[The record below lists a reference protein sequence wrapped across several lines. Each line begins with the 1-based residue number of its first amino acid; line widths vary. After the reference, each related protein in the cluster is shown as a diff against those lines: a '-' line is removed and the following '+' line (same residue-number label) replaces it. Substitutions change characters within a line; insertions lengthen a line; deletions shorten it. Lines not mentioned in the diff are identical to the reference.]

1 MSNKNFGFGTQ
12 IRKSPYFDST
22 VKWGATGF
30 SVYNHM
36 YIPRDFGSP
45 EQNFWNLIE
54 KSILCDVAVERQVEI
69 TGSDAYKFIQL
80 LTPRDLSKLS
90 VGQCKYVLIVNN
102 DGGIL
107 NDPVLLRLAEN
118 HFWLSLADSD
128 VLLWAQGVAVNSG
141 LDVKISE
148 PDVSPL
154 QLQGPTSQE
163 IMVKLFGEDIR
174 DLKYYWLREYQL
186 DGIPLIVS
194 RTGWSS
200 ELGYEIYLRD
210 GSKGNELYE
219 KIMAAGKEHGIQPG
233 HTSSIRRIEGGML
246 SYHADADIHTNP
258 FELGLDRLV
267 NLDSEI
273 NFIGK
278 KALKKIKEKGISRK
292 QVGLVIDCAPLSGP
306 NTTFWPIKKDRKQ
319 IGKVTSAVY
328 SPRLKKNI
336 ALAMVS
342 VEQSEIDFIGKEA
355 LKKIKQEGI
364 KRKQVG
370 LIIDC
375 DPLSGPNTT
384 FWPIEKDGKKIG
396 KVTSAVYSP
405 RLKKN
410 IALAMIEINYSELG
424 NRLDVQIHEGKYS
437 ATIVEKPFYDPKK
450 NIVKS

>member
-1 MSNKNFGFGTQ
+1 MSRKNFGFGTQ
-12 IRKSPYFDST
+12 IRKSPYFDAT

-36 YIPRDFGSP
+36 YIPRDFGNP
-45 EQNFWNLIE
+45 EQNFWNLIK

-69 TGSDAYKFIQL
+69 TGPDAYKFIQL

-90 VGQCKYVLIVNN
+90 VRQCKYVLIVNN

-128 VLLWAQGVAVNSG
+128 ILLWAQGVAVNSG

-174 DLKYYWLREYQL
+174 ELKYYWLREYEL
-186 DGIPLIVS
+186 DGIPLVVS

-200 ELGYEIYLRD
+200 ELGYEIFLRD
-210 GSKGNELYE
+210 GSRGNELYE
-219 KIMAAGKEHGIQPG
+219 KIMEAGKEHGIEPG

-258 FELGLDRLV
+258 FELGFDRLV
-267 NLDSEI
+267 NLDTDI
-273 NFIGK
+273 N
-278 KALKKIKEKGISRK
+278 
-292 QVGLVIDCAPLSGP
+292 
-306 NTTFWPIKKDRKQ
+306 
-319 IGKVTSAVY
+319 
-328 SPRLKKNI
+328 
-336 ALAMVS
+336 
-342 VEQSEIDFIGKEA
+342 FIGKEA

-424 NRLDVQIHEGKYS
+424 NQLDVQTHEGKYS

-450 NIVKS
+450 KIASS

>member
-1 MSNKNFGFGTQ
+1 MSSKNFGFGTQ

-36 YIPRDFGSP
+36 YIPRDFGSS

-54 KSILCDVAVERQVEI
+54 KAILCDVAVERQVEI
-69 TGSDAYKFIQL
+69 TGPDAYKFTQL
-80 LTPRDLSKLS
+80 LTPRDLSKLAI
-90 VGQCKYVLIVNN
+90 GQCKYVLITNN
-102 DGGIL
+102 EGGIL

-141 LDVKISE
+141 LNVQIKE

-154 QLQGPTSQE
+154 QLQGPTSGK
-163 IMVKLFGEDIR
+163 IMVKLFGEDIK
-174 DLKYYWLREYQL
+174 DLKYYWLREYNL

-219 KIMAAGKEHGIQPG
+219 KIMLAGKDYELQPG
-233 HTSSIRRIEGGML
+233 HTSTIRRIEGGML
-246 SYHADADIHTNP
+246 SYHADADINTNP

-267 NLDSEI
+267 SLESDI
-273 NFIGK
+273 NFVGK
-278 KALKKIKEKGISRK
+278 
-292 QVGLVIDCAPLSGP
+292 D
-306 NTTFWPIKKDRKQ
+306 
-319 IGKVTSAVY
+319 
-328 SPRLKKNI
+328 
-336 ALAMVS
+336 
-342 VEQSEIDFIGKEA
+342 A
-355 LKKIKQEGI
+355 LKKIKQNGI
-364 KRKQVG
+364 TRKQVG

-375 DPLSGPNTT
+375 EPLKGPNTT
-384 FWPIEKDGKKIG
+384 FWKITKDNNEIG

-410 IALAMIEINYSELG
+410 IALAMISVEHSEIG
-424 NRLDVQIHEGKYS
+424 NEFKVITNE
-437 ATIVEKPFYDPKK
+437 AVFNCTVVEKPFYDPKK
-450 NIVKS
+450 KIANS

>member
-1 MSNKNFGFGTQ
+1 MTNKNFGFGTQ

-36 YIPRDFGSP
+36 YIPRDFGDP

-69 TGSDAYKFIQL
+69 TGPDAYKFTQL
-80 LTPRDLSKLS
+80 LTPRDLSS
-90 VGQCKYVLIVNN
+90 ISIGQCKYVLITNN
-102 DGGIL
+102 EGGIL

-141 LDVKISE
+141 LNVNISE

-154 QLQGPTSQE
+154 QLQGPTSKD
-163 IMVKLFGEDIR
+163 IMVKLFGESIK
-174 DLKYYWLREYQL
+174 DLKYYWFKEFDL

-200 ELGYEIYLRD
+200 EFGYELFLRD
-210 GSKGNELYE
+210 GSKGNDLYE
-219 KIMAAGKEHGIQPG
+219 KIMNAGKEHGLQPG

-258 FELGLDRLV
+258 FELGFDRLV
-267 NLDSEI
+267 SLDKDIE
-273 NFIGK
+273 FIGK
-278 KALKKIKEKGISRK
+278 AALKKIKAEGIKRK
-292 QVGLVIDCAPLSGP
+292 QIGLEINCEPLSGP
-306 NTTFWPIKKDRKQ
+306 NTTFWSIKKDDNE

-342 VEQSEIDFIGKEA
+342 IKNSEIGTDLEVETNKGKFTA
-355 LKKIKQEGI
+355 K
-364 KRKQVG
+364 
-370 LIIDC
+370 
-375 DPLSGPNTT
+375 
-384 FWPIEKDGKKIG
+384 
-396 KVTSAVYSP
+396 
-405 RLKKN
+405 
-410 IALAMIEINYSELG
+410 
-424 NRLDVQIHEGKYS
+424 
-437 ATIVEKPFYDPKK
+437 IVEKPFYDPKK
-450 NIVKS
+450 KIASN

>member
-12 IRKSPYFDST
+12 IRKSPYFDAT

-69 TGSDAYKFIQL
+69 TGPDAYKFTQL

-163 IMVKLFGEDIR
+163 IMVKIFGEDIR
-174 DLKYYWLREYQL
+174 DLKYYWLREYEL

-219 KIMAAGKEHGIQPG
+219 KIMEAGKEHGLQPG

-258 FELGLDRLV
+258 FELGFDRLV
-267 NLDSEI
+267 NLDTDI
-273 NFIGK
+273 N
-278 KALKKIKEKGISRK
+278 
-292 QVGLVIDCAPLSGP
+292 
-306 NTTFWPIKKDRKQ
+306 
-319 IGKVTSAVY
+319 
-328 SPRLKKNI
+328 
-336 ALAMVS
+336 
-342 VEQSEIDFIGKEA
+342 FIGKEA

-410 IALAMIEINYSELG
+410 IALAMIEVSHSELG
-424 NRLDVQIHEGKYS
+424 NKLDIETHEGKYS

-450 NIVKS
+450 KIASS